1 MKAVLLAAGI
11 GKRLDPITK
20 SIPKPMIKIC
30 GKPIIEYIIND
41 LVKSDFNE
49 ICIVVGHESEQIKN
63 YFNNYDDKIKISFV
77 IQDEYK
83 GTADATYCAKNFVKD
98 DPFLLYLSDTLIPF
112 KINSLI
118 KKMIKVNEISILSS
132 DNFANI
138 SISVGNI
145 LVKNDYLHQ
154 ISEKSDK
161 LISKLAWA
169 GVAYFNNSSIFNFIE
184 NLSLSPRGEYD
195 ITEAMNLMLI
205 NNIKI
210 RNYLSKEFIDCGT
223 LNGLTH
229 GLKHI
234 LNSHKSNSFLYD
246 DVTILNPS
254 YIGHNCLFGKN
265 TIIGPNSSIENN
277 VTLGDDVCI
286 KNSIILD
293 NSIIP
298 SNTNISNS
306 IISKNGILS
315 KDDNIL

>member
-1 MKAVLLAAGI
+1 MKSDLIKSEGYL
-11 GKRLDPITK
+11 KTSLELDG
-20 SIPKPMIKIC
+20 SNL
-30 GKPIIEYIIND
+30 GSLNLQG
-41 LVKSDFNE
+41 LVKTKLGKDAEAISCFNE
-49 ICIVVGHESEQIKN
+49 ILKINSNDINALNNLGNLYRKKGEHNDSLLLINKALEIDPENINLLINKTSSLISAGMFQEAKELSYTLLKKN
-63 YFNNYDDKIKISFV
+63 KNNSILLNNLGIINGYFNNYDDKIKISFV

-112 KINSLI
+112 EINSLI

-205 NNIKI
+205 IAI
-210 RNYLSKEFIDCGT
+210 
-223 LNGLTH
+223 H
-229 GLKHI
+229 
-234 LNSHKSNSFLYD
+234 
-246 DVTILNPS
+246 
-254 YIGHNCLFGKN
+254 
-265 TIIGPNSSIENN
+265 
-277 VTLGDDVCI
+277 
-286 KNSIILD
+286 
-293 NSIIP
+293 
-298 SNTNISNS
+298 
-306 IISKNGILS
+306 
-315 KDDNIL
+315 